1 MNPPDWKISNV
12 KKNTPII
19 EQEQLVIVLWLVP
32 SAKKF
37 NIVENAE
44 M

>member
-1 MNPPDWKISNV
+1 MNPPDWKIRNGN
-12 KKNTPII
+12 KKPII
-19 EQEQLVIVLWLVP
+19 EQELLVIVLGLVL